1 MRIDTGSRATD
12 PRRFGLAFGAA
23 LLVATVVLSIAA
35 DKAAAATLNLV
46 GGTPYVLPSGP
57 GSIFNPAGWNNT
69 DVNAGDTVYVFNAD
83 NVSSSVGLFV
93 SPQIVDVKFEYLGT
107 EAGNDNQALIEFNG
121 TPLFDTFTDTAGV
134 TPAVTMTLDAGG
146 NPGLLPF
153 LFETMGNV
161 AGTPFSIAANG
172 GPITGGTEIAFSQV
186 FTELV
191 GGLYYNYVY
200 AFFEDWPDDH
210 DFDDMVVKISLVA
223 PVPVPPALLLF
234 GSGLAGLGFL
244 ARHRKQKAPARASS

>member
-1 MRIDTGSRATD
+1 MRIDTGSHATS
-12 PRRFGLAFGAA
+12 PRRFGPAFGAT
-23 LLVATVVLSIAA
+23 LLVAIVVSSVAA

-69 DVNAGDTVYVFNAD
+69 DINAGDTVYVFNAD
-83 NVSSSVGLFV
+83 NVSPTVGLFV
-93 SPQIVDVKFEYLGT
+93 SPQIVDVNFEYLGT
-107 EAGNDNQALIEFNG
+107 EAGNENQALVSFNG
-121 TPLFDTFTDTAGV
+121 TPLFDTFSDAPGG
-134 TPAVTMTLDAGG
+134 ASVTMTFDAGG

-153 LFETMGNV
+153 LFETMGNA
-161 AGTPFSIAANG
+161 AGTAGSYAANG

-191 GGLYYNYVY
+191 GGLYYDYVY

-244 ARHRKQKAPARASS
+244 ARHRKHRAPARTSS